1 MSNWYFADRLQ
12 QRHGPVSAD
21 ELRAAYQRGELVA
34 TSLVWMEGFPNWVPL
49 SSVGAALGIQCF
61 PPGVGGG
68 PQLAYVPAKGMSGC
82 TIALIVCGVG
92 AVPIIAIL
100 AAIALPAYQDYVTRA
115 KVSAAVSEI
124 RLVQNSIEEYVEA
137 ESKCP
142 STSDIVFSSIAVN
155 GDSIVE
161 SREVD
166 VLPDGRC
173 TIRYQLKGS
182 QFNSGNELSFVRES
196 DGSFNYTGD
205 VPARYL
211 PAALR

>member
-1 MSNWYFADRLQ
+1 VEQVFMSNWYFADRLQ

-49 SSVGAALGIQCF
+49 SSVGAALGIQSF
-61 PPGVGGG
+61 PPSVGGG

-82 TIALIVCGVG
+82 TIALIVCGLG

-124 RLVQNSIEEYVEA
+124 RLVQNSIEEYV
-137 ESKCP
+137 
-142 STSDIVFSSIAVN
+142 
-155 GDSIVE
+155 
-161 SREVD
+161 
-166 VLPDGRC
+166 
-173 TIRYQLKGS
+173 
-182 QFNSGNELSFVRES
+182 
-196 DGSFNYTGD
+196 
-205 VPARYL
+205 
-211 PAALR
+211 